1 MDERHDRDSR
11 GERLHKILARAG
23 VASRRDC
30 EKLIAEGRVQVDGET
45 VTQMGLI
52 VDPLR
57 QSIAFDG
64 ETIRA
69 EKPAY
74 FVVYKP
80 KGVVCTTKD
89 QFDRTS
95 VVDLVRDR
103 HARRLFP
110 VGRMEEDSEG
120 LILVTNDGA
129 FANTIVSHRHP
140 LRYLY
145 YVRVRG
151 QLTQDALKQVREG
164 LWLSDGKSGPMWVK
178 VRKWGK
184 KVSTIMCQPSAQQHR
199 VLKRVWSRVGLVA
212 DRVVRV
218 RIGALT
224 TENLKKGAFRRL
236 TDAEV
241 DALLNPSA
249 RDIGIRSAEKPGRLP
264 PWEQRETIMK
274 KRQERR
280 DERRRQKQASRDS
293 DEEQKGPRRRV
304 IGP

>member
-1 MDERHDRDSR
+1 MDERRGRESR

-30 EKLIAEGRVQVDGET
+30 EKLIAQGRVQVDGKT
-45 VTQMGLI
+45 VTKMGLV
-52 VDPLR
+52 VDPAE
-57 QSIAFDG
+57 QTIVFDG

-103 HARRLFP
+103 QARRLFP

-129 FANTIVSHRHP
+129 FANKIVSHRHP

-145 YVRVRG
+145 FVRVRG
-151 QLTQDALKQVREG
+151 HLTQDALAKVREG

-184 KVSTIMCQPSAQQHR
+184 KVSTVMCQPSAQQHR

-212 DRVVRV
+212 DKVVRV
-218 RIGALT
+218 RIGSLT

-236 TDAEV
+236 TDEEV
-241 DALLNPSA
+241 RRLLNPA
-249 RDIGIRSAEKPGRLP
+249 AKDLGIRSADKPGRLP
-264 PWEQRETIMK
+264 PWEQRETVRK

-280 DERRRQKQASRDS
+280 EERRQQKRRDA
-293 DEEQKGPRRRV
+293 EESARPKGPGRRV